1 FRLIDEASA
10 AALGY
15 GTNIRPGQVYLI
27 VDFGGGTLDVSAVR
41 IEEAD
46 QVLTGRRCRVLGKA
60 GAELGGTILDGWPFA
75 EGPRRHGLPD
85 ADEAA
90 RRISLELLAACEEA
104 KQRLS
109 LEVSAT
115 VQVAGIAT
123 TFHRAELEEL
133 FDRHDLYAILD
144 RTIRRALAQARERG
158 WGEDDLR
165 AVLLVGGSCLIPG
178 VQKTVQR
185 I

>member
-1 FRLIDEASA
+1 
-10 AALGY
+10 
-15 GTNIRPGQVYLI
+15 
-27 VDFGGGTLDVSAVR
+27 
-41 IEEAD
+41 
-46 QVLTGRRCRVLGKA
+46 
-60 GAELGGTILDGWPFA
+60 GAELGGTILDGWLFA
-75 EGPRRHGLPD
+75 EVLRRHGLHD

-123 TFHRAELEEL
+123 TFHRAELEAL
-133 FDRHDLYAILD
+133 VDRHDLYARLA
-144 RTIRRALAQARERG
+144 RTIRRAVAQARERG

-185 I
+185 IFGRDRVWLNRPLDAVARGAAAFVAGVDFFDHIQH